1 MGLEDKGRN
10 VVIHHLGGAK
20 DQAGRLTGNGQLQ
33 REGQA
38 DPVRAKFGRAAETG
52 RVAETVQDASPGSG
66 GNVKAAAGNP
76 GDRLGNN

>member
-1 MGLEDKGRN
+1 MELGDKGRN

-38 DPVRAKFGRAAETG
+38 DRARVPFGKAPETAKES
-52 RVAETVQDASPGSG
+52 RQ
-66 GNVKAAAGNP
+66 
-76 GDRLGNN
+76 RLTDSD